1 VPRQGSRRRGGVLD
15 WRFFFEVVL
24 QDDTG
29 TLRAV
34 VADEVG
40 THAHHIIHLDPSDPR
55 EKGQQGLAEPA
66 GLACKPSSRI

>member
-1 VPRQGSRRRGGVLD
+1 MAEAAASSPGTYHLRARIQGHWPTSARQLCQGVPRQGSRRRGGVLD
-15 WRFFFEVVL
+15 WRFFFEVLL

-40 THAHHIIHLDPSDPR
+40 TH
-55 EKGQQGLAEPA
+55 
-66 GLACKPSSRI
+66 